1 MREHVDNTAIEE
13 TATTFTFHISEQR
26 VCEQLLNSG
35 TFFEVLLDSF
45 GNKVPQRFVFNVAQH
60 KLLFSPVD
68 ALANHLVR
76 VVHAEFASDNL
87 QHS

>member
-1 MREHVDNTAIEE
+1 MREHVDNTAIKK
-13 TATTFTFHISEQR
+13 TATTFTFHFREQR
-26 VCEQLLNSG
+26 VCEKLLNSG
-35 TFFEVLLDSF
+35 AFFEVLLDSF
-45 GNKVPQRFVFNVAQH
+45 GYKVAQRLVFDVAQH
-60 KLLFSPVD
+60 KLFFSPVD